1 MSDYILDWDNGIGFV
16 RGSVPVIPTTFG
28 TDQKPELSFAFDVL
42 RYETATQ
49 LSFKMVGNSDPI
61 PLTDEEIA
69 ACRAFCDSF
78 AATADYSVQAYEP
91 ETGLYV
97 GTMLKSEAVGTGLS
111 WLLGAAPD
119 HPVSKLV
126 DGQWVRI
133 AALFMEDGHYRLL
146 PDSTCPKC
154 ILFLTQ
160 DEWDAWPKPARSTE
174 IWDFATETWKDYRT
188 LERAQST
195 ADDYIRNAYTSKRAE
210 ALGQVPSQ
218 EMATW
223 PMQLAEARA
232 WQADPTAPTPFI
244 DAMLASQAST
254 LTVGDES
261 PSLAED
267 KAALVANILKHDDP
281 DYLAAVGAVHG
292 EMRGWILR
300 VWDAQTLD
308 EVDALTAAVAE
319 ALSIS
324 PLIRPLSGF

>member
-16 RGSVPVIPTTFG
+16 QGSLPVIPTTFG
-28 TDQKPELSFAFDVL
+28 TDQKPELGFAFDVL

-49 LSFKMVGNSDPI
+49 LSFKMLDGSEPI

-91 ETGLYV
+91 ETGLFR
-97 GTMLKSEAVGTGLS
+97 GTMLKSAAEAEHLAWLMGTP
-111 WLLGAAPD
+111 PD

-126 DGQWVRI
+126 DGQWQRI
-133 AALFMEDGHYRLL
+133 VALFMDDGHYRLL

-154 ILFLTQ
+154 IVLLTQ
-160 DEWDAWPKPARSTE
+160 AEWDAWPKPAKSTE
-174 IWDFATETWKDYRT
+174 VWDFATETWKDYRT
-188 LERAQST
+188 LERAQTT
-195 ADDYIRNAYTSKRAE
+195 ADDYIRNAYAPKRA
-210 ALGQVPSQ
+210 AAMGQVPAQ

-223 PMQLAEARA
+223 SWQLAEARA
-232 WQADPTAPTPFI
+232 WQADPATPTPFI
-244 DAMLASQAST
+244 DAMLGTQAAT
-254 LTVGDES
+254 LAVGDES
-261 PSLAED
+261 PSLTED

-292 EMRGWILR
+292 EMRAWILR
-300 VWDAQTLD
+300 VWAAQTLD
-308 EVDALTAAVAE
+308 EVDALTAEMAE

-324 PLIRPLSGF
+324 PLIRPLTGF